1 MKKVLWGRRELH
13 LGVTVALFVFVLFIF
28 LLSCNGTT
36 ATAQNQQKKK
46 GDTTLQWLQQWKAG
60 QEVSADAVRQFGVAR
75 CFAADTLTDAV
86 FSRIWRKSYREG
98 CTIAR
103 ADLRYLRVLHMDGE
117 GKTRTGEMI
126 CNRMIASDLVDI
138 FRKLY
143 EAHYPIQRMV
153 LIDEYNADDE
163 TSMRANNSSCF
174 NFRKVE
180 GSKKLSKHARG
191 MAVDINTL
199 YNPCVK
205 RMADGTLF
213 VQPATGKPYI
223 NRNKQ
228 FPYKISKGDLLWRLF
243 TSHGFKWGGSW
254 QSLKDY
260 QHFEK

>member
-1 MKKVLWGRRELH
+1 MGQ
-13 LGVTVALFVFVLFIF
+13 T
-28 LLSCNGTT
+28 GTSS
-36 ATAQNQQKKK
+36 
-46 GDTTLQWLQQWKAG
+46 WS
-60 QEVSADAVRQFGVAR
+60 ESADAVRQFGVAR

-103 ADLRYLRVLHMDGE
+103 ADLRYLRVLHVDGE

-126 CNRMIASDLVDI
+126 CNRLIASDLVDI

-143 EAHYPIQRMV
+143 DARYPIQRMV

-163 TSMRANNSSCF
+163 TSMRANN
-174 NFRKVE
+174 
-180 GSKKLSKHARG
+180 SKHARG

-254 QSLKDY
+254 TSLKDY

>member
-1 MKKVLWGRRELH
+1 MKKVIWGKRELH
-13 LGVTVALFVFVLFIF
+13 HGVTVALFVFVLFIF
-28 LLSCNGTT
+28 LLSCNGTP

-46 GDTTLQWLQQWKAG
+46 GDPTLQWLQQWKAG
-60 QEVSADAVRQFGVAR
+60 QEVSADAVRQFGMAR
-75 CFAADTLTDAV
+75 CFAADTLNDAV

-103 ADLRYLRVLHMDGE
+103 ADLRYLRVLHVDGE

-126 CNRMIASDLVDI
+126 CNRLIASDLIDI
-138 FRKLY
+138 FKKLY

-243 TSHGFKWGGSW
+243 ISHGFKWGGSW